1 MSLPF
6 GLKPIGKAVA
16 CLMCGGS
23 MDVGKT
29 IDYRRHCDYAWCAEC
44 DFAQIYPMPSEE
56 EVLDYYT
63 SGQYRKDSHG
73 DREGLPDEHNFSE
86 ERQSPEGWLPH
97 ISLPVERHLDIGAS
111 TGATLEIIG
120 AGTRV
125 GVEPGPWGR
134 SWGALENLDEVEGTF
149 DLITAI
155 HVLEHVID
163 PFEMLRKIRL
173 LAVGQ
178 VCIEL
183 PKPPGWGW
191 PHLTCFRNKS
201 ILKAMADAEM
211 PATIVDDVYDIKVKH
226 ETNL

>member
-1 MSLPF
+1 
-6 GLKPIGKAVA
+6 
-16 CLMCGGS
+16 
-23 MDVGKT
+23 
-29 IDYRRHCDYAWCAEC
+29 
-44 DFAQIYPMPSEE
+44 MPSEE

-63 SGQYRKDSHG
+63 SGQYRKDTHG

-86 ERQSPEGWLPH
+86 ERLCVEGWLPH

-111 TGATLEIIG
+111 TGAALETIG

-149 DLITAI
+149 DLITCL
-155 HVLEHVID
+155 HVLEHEID
-163 PFEMLRKIRL
+163 PFETLRKIRR

-183 PKPPGWGW
+183 PVLPGWGW

-211 PATIVDDVYDIKVKH
+211 PATIVDDAYHIKVKA
-226 ETNL
+226 